1 MTLVI
6 STCCRC
12 GYEWVPQKSRLYPER
27 TVPLTCPGC
36 HNIHWNDPNWKSP
49 HDKKVLRELDRI
61 IEETRIDAEKASA
74 IDKLKV
80 EWEARNV
87 K

>member
-1 MTLVI
+1 
-6 STCCRC
+6 
-12 GYEWVPQKSRLYPER
+12 
-27 TVPLTCPGC
+27 
-36 HNIHWNDPNWKSP
+36 
-49 HDKKVLRELDRI
+49 LRELDRI